1 MFCFLALSVLFYYYR
16 TKTHGRTVEENL
28 KLIPCQ
34 FLDIAVILKKND
46 VHFEKKGAI
55 FNMKMLKF
63 GAFTSNPKM

>member
-1 MFCFLALSVLFYYYR
+1 MFCFLELSVLFYYYR

-46 VHFEKKGAI
+46 VHFEKREPFLI
-55 FNMKMLKF
+55 
-63 GAFTSNPKM
+63 